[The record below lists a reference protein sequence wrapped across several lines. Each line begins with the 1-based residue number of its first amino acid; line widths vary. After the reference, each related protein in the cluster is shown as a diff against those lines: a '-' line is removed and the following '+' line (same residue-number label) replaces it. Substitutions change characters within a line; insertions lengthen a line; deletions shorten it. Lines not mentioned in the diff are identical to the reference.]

1 MNLLTLLLLFINE
14 LNFIFL
20 GIELIT
26 LYFGC
31 TSIYCFLEGNCIL
44 KVITIFLFY
53 FSAHLF
59 SFLILKGYFPKE
71 VKIIKKYKENINNYI
86 KN

>member
-14 LNFIFL
+14 LNFILL

-31 TSIYCFLEGNCIL
+31 TSIYCFLEGNCML
-44 KVITIFLFY
+44 KVLIIFSFN
-53 FSAHLF
+53 FFVHLF
-59 SFLILKGYFPKE
+59 SFFVLKGYFPEE
-71 VKIIKKYKENINNYI
+71 VHIVKKYKKKLSNHIEI
-86 KN
+86 